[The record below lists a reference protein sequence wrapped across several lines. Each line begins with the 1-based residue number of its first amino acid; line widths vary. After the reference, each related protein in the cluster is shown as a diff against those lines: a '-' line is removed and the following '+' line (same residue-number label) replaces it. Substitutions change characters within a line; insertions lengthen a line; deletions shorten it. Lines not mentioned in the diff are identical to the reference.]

1 LIRKI
6 YLGKRL
12 KYIIFDSNIEEMET
26 PAINDPRLATLYKAP
41 KETILNGITLYE
53 TVDLQTLEKL
63 INSDLLK
70 LTFNNKICKVWHD
83 NEKQQLEKYRDKMVA
98 GRIKIQYNKSRNM
111 PYGRSNPENGVGLY
125 NIRREIRHTLASE
138 NYTDIDIDNAHPS
151 LLLQKLN
158 QAGISAPC
166 LTAYVN
172 NRPEWLDMV
181 IKHYKINNL
190 EKVKAEPHLIKDIPK
205 DLFIRILFGGGFK
218 AWSDK
223 WGVEAATPNTKIV
236 EFIMEV
242 EKINEW
248 IVMANPLL
256 LEIAKKNKPDSH
268 NINGTACSYYLQE
281 CEIQV
286 LEVIY
291 KYCVRNKYIRDDN
304 AVLCADGL
312 MIEKKYYEPMLLAEL
327 EEEIRNNTEF
337 NLKLSNKEM
346 NLGYNEILDK
356 HLKFSYQY
364 GQYSTAETA
373 YIFSVLYMN
382 KFVYV
387 DGNLYEYTGVYW
399 KKESDNRNTAIND
412 LVQGVFLKYITKV
425 VARMIA
431 ETTEEAKADSEFEKK
446 MKRVNAIMS
455 DVIKNINSNGN
466 RKALIDD
473 IIYAITRNYVEM
485 DSQSNLVAFNN
496 GIYDLDKAAWIKP
509 KYNQYISMSCGWN
522 WNFAGADHKCLDV
535 LLNKIFPNPKIRD
548 HYLMILSTG
557 LWGTSTEKIINAK
570 GEGGNGKGLL
580 NELMMSAVGDY
591 GYTAPSTIFISEI
604 KEGANPAIANLHK
617 KRFVV
622 GSEPEENKKINT
634 SAIKTITGGA
644 TVNCR
649 GLYSSNC
656 NTQLALTLI
665 MECNTQPKFDAV
677 NDAVAR
683 RLDVIPF
690 VSSFK
695 GAQTYEDDTR
705 GMTAE
710 EIKASNIH
718 VANAYFKSKEFQ
730 IDNRQ
735 ALIEMCFSKFE
746 IFRQDGYAFINVPD
760 ECREASK
767 AYMSMSDDLSNWFA
781 DSFEEDITKMIF
793 VKEIYSKFTSSEYYI
808 NLSKQEKRDNNLGKF
823 TQKIQKN
830 LFMRKYFKEARSY
843 HNGVR
848 YLTPFIV
855 GFCEKG
861 SKQPATI
868 NEFDDEQKEEQMN

>member
-1 LIRKI
+1 
-6 YLGKRL
+6 
-12 KYIIFDSNIEEMET
+12 MT
-26 PAINDPRLATLYKAP
+26 
-41 KETILNGITLYE
+41 
-53 TVDLQTLEKL
+53 
-63 INSDLLK
+63 
-70 LTFNNKICKVWHD
+70 
-83 NEKQQLEKYRDKMVA
+83 A
-98 GRIKIQYNKSRNM
+98 GEIKIQYNKSRGM
-111 PYGRSNPENGVGLY
+111 EYGRSNPENGVGLY
-125 NIRREIRHTLASE
+125 NIRREIRHTLAAE
-138 NYTDIDIDNAHPS
+138 NYVDIDIDNAHPS

-158 QAGISAPC
+158 QAGIAAPC
-166 LTAYVN
+166 LTSYVN
-172 NRPEWLDMV
+172 NRQEWLDMIV
-181 IKHYKINNL
+181 KHYKINTL

-218 AWSDK
+218 AWCDK
-223 WGVEAATPNTKIV
+223 WILSAASPNKKII

-242 EKINEW
+242 ETINEW
-248 IVMANPLL
+248 IVAANPEL
-256 LEIAKKNKPDSH
+256 LEIAKKNKPDSN

-291 KYCVRNKYIRDDN
+291 KYCVRNKYIRDNN

-312 MIEKKYYEPMLLAEL
+312 MIQKKYYEPELIAEL

-337 NLKLSNKEM
+337 NLKLSNKAME
-346 NLGYNEILDK
+346 LGYNKILDK
-356 HLKFSYQY
+356 HLNFEYKC
-364 GQYSTAETA
+364 YSTAHVA
-373 YIFSVLYMN
+373 YIFRVLYMN
-382 KFVYV
+382 KYVYV

-399 KKESDNRNTAIND
+399 KKQDDKRHTPLHM
-412 LVQGVFLKYITKV
+412 LVQTEFNKYIIKASSEQRNKLSIPARPEEIATYNKKMLGVCGFETDFLKSV
-425 VARMIA
+425 MNNN
-431 ETTEEAKADSEFEKK
+431 
-446 MKRVNAIMS
+446 KRKLLV
-455 DVIKNINSNGN
+455 
-466 RKALIDD
+466 DD
-473 IIYAITRNYVEM
+473 IIYAITFNHIEM
-485 DSQSNLVAFNN
+485 DSHPNMVAFNN
-496 GIYDLDKAAWIKP
+496 GIYDLDRASWIKP
-509 KYNQYISMSCGWN
+509 RHDQYISMTVGWN
-522 WNFAGADHKCLDV
+522 WNFAGSDHKCMDSLLD
-535 LLNKIFPNPKIRD
+535 KIFPNPKIRD

-557 LWGTSTEKIINAK
+557 LWGTSIEKIINAK

-656 NTQLALTLI
+656 DTQLALTLI

-695 GAQTYEDDTR
+695 GAQAYEDDTR

-710 EIKASNIH
+710 EIKASNIY
-718 VANAYFKSKEFQ
+718 VANSYYKSTEFK

-735 ALIEMCFSKFE
+735 ALIEMCFIQFE
-746 IFRQDGYAFINVPD
+746 KFRQDGYAFINSPV
-760 ECREASK
+760 ECKAAAK
-767 AYMSMSDDLSNWFA
+767 AYMSMSDDLSNWFN
-781 DSFEEDITKMIF
+781 DTFEEDKTEIIF
-793 VKEIYSKFTSSEYYI
+793 VKDIFKKFTASEYYT
-808 NLSKQEKRDNNLGKF
+808 NLSKQEKRDNNIGKF

-848 YLTPFIV
+848 HLTPFIV

-861 SKQPATI
+861 SKTPTTENQ
-868 NEFDDEQKEEQMN
+868 FDEQKEDQMN

>member
-1 LIRKI
+1 MQ
-6 YLGKRL
+6 
-12 KYIIFDSNIEEMET
+12 SPT
-26 PAINDPRLATLYKAP
+26 INDPRLASLYKAP
-41 KETILNGITLYE
+41 KENILNGITLYE

-70 LTFNNKICKVWHD
+70 QTFNNKICKVWHD
-83 NEKQQLEKYRDKMVA
+83 TEKQQLEKYRDKMTA
-98 GRIKIQYNKSRNM
+98 GKIKIQYNKSRNM
-111 PYGRSNPENGVGLY
+111 TYGRSNPENGVGLY

-138 NYTDIDIDNAHPS
+138 NYVDIDIDNAHPS

-158 QAGISAPC
+158 NAGINAPC
-166 LTAYVN
+166 LTDYVN
-172 NRPEWLDMV
+172 NRQEWLDMIV
-181 IKHYKINNL
+181 KHYKINTL

-205 DLFIRILFGGGFK
+205 DIFIRILFGGGFK
-218 AWSDK
+218 AWCDK
-223 WGVEAATPNTKIV
+223 WELSAAIPNKKIV
-236 EFIMEV
+236 EFIIEV

-248 IVMANPLL
+248 IVMANPEL

-312 MIEKKYYEPMLLAEL
+312 MIEKKYYEPELIAEL
-327 EEEIRNNTEF
+327 QEEIRNNTEF
-337 NLKLSNKEM
+337 NLKLSKKEM

-387 DGNLYEYTGVYW
+387 GGNLYEYTGVYW
-399 KKESDNRNTAIND
+399 KKEQDNRNTAIND
-412 LVQGVFLKYITKV
+412 LLQGEFIKYITKV
-425 VARMIA
+425 VSRMIA

-446 MKRVNAIMS
+446 MKRVNGIMT
-455 DVIKNINSNGN
+455 DVIKNINANGN

-473 IIYAITRNYVEM
+473 IIYAITRNHIEM
-485 DSQSNLVAFNN
+485 DSHPNLVAFNN

-509 KYNQYISMSCGWN
+509 KYDQYISMSTGWN
-522 WNFAGADHKCLDV
+522 WNFAGSNHQCLEN
-535 LLNKIFPNPKIRD
+535 LLNKIFPNPKIKD

-557 LWGTSTEKIINAK
+557 LWGVSTEKIINAK

-622 GSEPEENKKINT
+622 GTEPDENKKINT

-649 GLYSSNC
+649 GLYSNNC
-656 NTQLALTLI
+656 DTQLALTLI

-677 NDAVAR
+677 NDAISR
-683 RLDVIPF
+683 RLCVIPF

-695 GAQTYEDDTR
+695 GTQSYEDETF
-705 GMTAE
+705 GMSAD
-710 EIKASNIH
+710 EIKASNIY
-718 VANAYFKSKEFQ
+718 VANTYFKTKEFQ

-735 ALIEMCFSKFE
+735 TLIEMCFKRFE
-746 IFRQDGYAFINVPD
+746 QFRKDGYEFINVPD
-760 ECREASK
+760 ECREASR
-767 AYMSMSDDLSNWFA
+767 AYMAMSDDLSNWFA
-781 DSFEEDITKMIF
+781 DNFDENKEGVVMVKDIYAKF
-793 VKEIYSKFTSSEYYI
+793 VMSEYYL
-808 NLSKQEKRDNNLGKF
+808 NLSKQEKRDNSIGKF
-823 TQKIQKN
+823 KEKLQKN
-830 LFMRKYFKEARSY
+830 LFIRKYFKEAQTY
-843 HNGVR
+843 HNKIR
-848 YLTPFIV
+848 YKSPYIV

-861 SKQPATI
+861 MKTKEDDEFIEEEKI
-868 NEFDDEQKEEQMN
+868 NEMN

>member
-1 LIRKI
+1 
-6 YLGKRL
+6 
-12 KYIIFDSNIEEMET
+12 MET
-26 PAINDPRLATLYKAP
+26 PTINDPRLATLKKAP
-41 KETILNGITLYE
+41 KQNILNGITLYE
-53 TVDLQTLEKL
+53 SVDLQTLEKL

-70 LTFNNKICKVWHD
+70 QTFNNKICKVWYD
-83 NEKQQLEKYRDKMVA
+83 NEKQQLEKYRDKMVEDK
-98 GRIKIQYNKSRNM
+98 IKIQYNKSRNTT
-111 PYGRSNPENGVGLY
+111 YGRSNPEGGIGLY

-138 NYTDIDIDNAHPS
+138 NYTDIDIDNAHPT

-158 QAGISAPC
+158 QAGIKAPC

-172 NRPEWLDMV
+172 NRQEWLNMV
-181 IKHYKINNL
+181 ITHYKINTL
-190 EKVKAEPHLIKDIPK
+190 EKIKAEPHLIKDIPK

-218 AWSDK
+218 AWTDK
-223 WGVEAATPNTKIV
+223 WGVESATTNTKIV

-242 EKINEW
+242 EVINEW
-248 IVMANPLL
+248 IVMANPELI
-256 LEIAKKNKPDSH
+256 EIAKKNKPESH
-268 NINGTACSYYLQE
+268 NINGTTCSYYLQE
-281 CEIQV
+281 CEVQI

-291 KYCVRNKYIRDDN
+291 KYCVKNKYIRDDN

-312 MIEKKYYEPMLLAEL
+312 MIEKKYYKPELLSEL
-327 EEEIRNNTEF
+327 EEEIRTNTEF

-356 HLKFSYQY
+356 HLKFSYKFRT
-364 GQYSTAETA
+364 YSTAETA

-387 DGNLYEYTGVYW
+387 NSNLYEYTGVYW

-412 LVQGVFLKYITKV
+412 QLQGSFIKYITAI
-425 VARMIA
+425 VARMIS

-446 MKRVNAIMS
+446 MKSLNSLMS

-473 IIYAITRNYVEM
+473 ILYAITRNHVEM
-485 DSQSNLVAFNN
+485 DANPNFIAFNN
-496 GIYDLDKAAWIKP
+496 GVYDLDKAKWTKP
-509 KYNQYISMSCGWN
+509 KYDQYISMSTGWN
-522 WNFAGADHKCLDV
+522 WNFAGTDHKCLDS
-535 LLNKIFPNPKIRD
+535 LLNTIFPNRKIRD

-557 LWGTSTEKIINAK
+557 LWGTSIEKIINAK

-580 NELMMSAVGDY
+580 NELMLRAVGDY
-591 GYTAPSTIFISEI
+591 GYTVPSTVFVSEI

-617 KRFVV
+617 KRLVI
-622 GSEPEENKKINT
+622 GSEPEENRKINT

-656 NTQLALTLI
+656 VTQLALTLI

-695 GAQTYEDDTR
+695 GQQAYDDETR
-705 GMTAE
+705 GMTID
-710 EIKASNIH
+710 EIKQSNIH
-718 VANAYFKSKEFQ
+718 IANLYFKSKEFQ

-735 ALIEMCFSKFE
+735 ALIEMCFEKFE
-746 IFRQDGYAFINVPD
+746 KFRKDEYAFINVPE

-767 AYMSMSDDLSNWFA
+767 AYMAMSDDLSNWFA
-781 DSFEEDITKMIF
+781 DSFDEDKTSMIF
-793 VKEIYSKFTSSEYYI
+793 VKDIFRIFTTSEFYI
-808 NLSKQEKRDNNLGKF
+808 NLSKQDKRDNNIGKF
-823 TQKIQKN
+823 TQKLQKN
-830 LFMRKYFKEARSY
+830 MFIRKHFKEARSY
-843 HNGVR
+843 HNGTR
-848 YLTPFIV
+848 HLAPFIV

-861 SKQPATI
+861 CKTKESSTD
-868 NEFDDEQKEEQMN
+868 EFDDEQKDDAMN